1 MTAAVLAW
9 FLTCMAYLVQA
20 LVRESAAYA
29 RMKQRF
35 ALWRQVRSDLR
46 HATPERQ
53 LEIEAVLSVLE
64 DVLHD
69 RGYTSFIPAALNV
82 EERVLR
88 AVRII
93 ASMPKELA
101 IEVIERTDQ
110 IERARK

>member
-1 MTAAVLAW
+1 
-9 FLTCMAYLVQA
+9 
-20 LVRESAAYA
+20 
-29 RMKQRF
+29 
-35 ALWRQVRSDLR
+35 
-46 HATPERQ
+46 
-53 LEIEAVLSVLE
+53 
-64 DVLHD
+64 
-69 RGYTSFIPAALNV
+69 V